1 MAASLSEELVW
12 ELAHRLV
19 APPGELAR
27 RGVLVGP
34 GDDCAILALPAGEAV
49 ALTTDCMVEGVHFKL
64 SSGTTTLADV
74 GYKIAARSLSDL
86 AACGALPH
94 SILVTLGLPAGASP
108 HEVEEF
114 MAGLSE
120 ALREGECLLVGG
132 DVHRAPHWTTCST
145 ALGTLPAK
153 PWLRSALTPGMVLYI
168 SGPLGLAEV
177 GIALLTGKLS
187 PGDLPGKLAGLALS
201 RINRP
206 RPRLDLVKALG
217 GQATPAAIDLSDSL
231 SRCLIQLAEA
241 SGVEVEVYAERIPAH
256 PDALPVL
263 AELAGMGEGELSP
276 QERAALLLASSEDY
290 ELLLGLTEED
300 AKKVAPEALGLIP
313 IGRVRTKSASAPPKV
328 VLVSEQGEEELA
340 PTGYQHF

>member
-1 MAASLSEELVW
+1 MAGGLSEELVW
-12 ELAHRLV
+12 EMARRLV
-19 APPGELAR
+19 APPDELFR

-34 GDDCAILALPAGEAV
+34 GDDCALLSTPAGETL

-64 SSGTTTLADV
+64 APGLTRLADV

-94 SILVTLGLPAGASP
+94 SMLVTLGLPASAAP
-108 HEVEEF
+108 EQVEEF
-114 MAGLSE
+114 MAGLGE
-120 ALREGECLLVGG
+120 ALGEGECLLVGG
-132 DVHRAPHWTTCST
+132 DVHRAPHWSTCST

-153 PWLRSALTPGMVLYI
+153 PWLRSTLVPGMELYL

-177 GIALLTGKLS
+177 GIALLTGRLS
-187 PGDLPGKLAGLALS
+187 PSDLPGELAGRALS

-206 RPRLDLVKALG
+206 RPRLDLVKALSG
-217 GQATPAAIDLSDSL
+217 RASPAAIDLSDSL

-241 SGVEVEVYAERIPAH
+241 SGAEVEVRAESLPAH

-263 AELAGMGEGELSP
+263 AGLAGLSQGELSP
-276 QERAALLLASSEDY
+276 LRRASLILAASEDY
-290 ELLLGLTEED
+290 ELVLGLTEED
-300 AKKVAPEALGLIP
+300 AKKVDPEALGLIP
-313 IGRVRTKSASAPPKV
+313 IGQVRTEGGPPKV
-328 VLVSEQGEEELA
+328 VLISEQGEEELA